1 MDEVNGMQ
9 TATLLAPSVSQ
20 RKASIPAKEKLLT
33 GTEALN
39 LGIDQPFELVNG
51 RIVIMDYTAD
61 EHGII
66 ESELSR
72 YLGNFN
78 VTRKL
83 GWVLSGE
90 VGLYTRYEPDTVRG
104 VDVIFISRQ
113 RLSAPKGKALQVAP
127 ELVVEIV
134 SPSDRWGELRNKI
147 AEYFAIGVERVWIV
161 EPEKKQLLV
170 YRTPTDFTQLTE
182 QETVHGEG
190 ILAGFALPLQ
200 ELFAEL
206 S

>member
-1 MDEVNGMQ
+1 MQ
-9 TATLLAPSVSQ
+9 TTKLLIPPTSQAKTTLAT
-20 RKASIPAKEKLLT
+20 KEKLWT
-33 GTEALN
+33 GAEALN

-51 RIVIMDYTAD
+51 KIIYMDYTGD

-72 YLGNFN
+72 HLGNFN
-78 VTRKL
+78 VSRRL
-83 GWVLSGE
+83 GWVLAGE
-90 VGLYTRYEPDTVRG
+90 VGLYTRYTPDTVRG

-113 RLSAPKGKALQVAP
+113 RLAGPSGKALQVAP

-134 SPSDRWGELRNKI
+134 SPSDRWSELRSKI

-170 YRTPTDFTQLTE
+170 YRSSTEFTQLTE
-182 QETVHGEG
+182 HDSVLGEG
-190 ILAGFALPLQ
+190 ILEGFVLSLR

-206 S
+206 P

>member
-9 TATLLAPSVSQ
+9 TATLLAPSVLQ
-20 RKASIPAKEKLLT
+20 RKAALPAKEKLLT

-190 ILAGFALPLQ
+190 ILDGFALPLR

>member
-1 MDEVNGMQ
+1 MQ
-9 TATLLAPSVSQ
+9 TTTLLTPPAPPYTV
-20 RKASIPAKEKLLT
+20 APMAKEKLLT
-33 GTEALN
+33 GAEAFN
-39 LGIDQPFELVNG
+39 LGLKHPFELVHG
-51 RIVIMDYTAD
+51 KIVLTDYSGD

-72 YLGNFN
+72 HLGNFN

-90 VGLYTRYEPDTVRG
+90 VGVYTRYEPDTVRG

-113 RLSAPKGKALQVAP
+113 RLAAPKGKALQVAP

-134 SPSDRWGELRNKI
+134 SPNDRWGELRAKI

-170 YRTPTDFTQLTE
+170 YRTPTDFIQLTE
-182 QETVHGEG
+182 QESVRGEG
-190 ILAGFALPLQ
+190 ILEGFTLSLH
-200 ELFAEL
+200 ELFADL
-206 S
+206 P